1 MAKGASKKE
10 ESPRRTSLLVP
21 REEARRRVLQQI
33 EKGNKVPNRS
43 VNEDEAARQWYDF
56 TAELLRQLFSTD
68 ELFDEFTG
76 RGHFYGGD
84 DITTARYLRK
94 LRSIYERLDLYPE
107 DVPTAGGHSSTD
119 PVVAVKKLADRFHA
133 VTRQLRQRHDNR
145 PTLDVADEYDV
156 QDLLHALL
164 VIYFD
169 DIRPEEWT
177 PSYAGGSSRMDFLLK
192 TEKAVVEVKKTKA
205 KLGAKEVGDQ
215 LAIDI
220 VKYRAHPDCKTLICL
235 IYDPDERITNPRGFE
250 QDLGQPMGE
259 MFVVVYVV
267 QK

>member
-107 DVPTAGGHSSTD
+107 DVPTAGGH
-119 PVVAVKKLADRFHA
+119 
-133 VTRQLRQRHDNR
+133 
-145 PTLDVADEYDV
+145 
-156 QDLLHALL
+156 
-164 VIYFD
+164 
-169 DIRPEEWT
+169 
-177 PSYAGGSSRMDFLLK
+177 
-192 TEKAVVEVKKTKA
+192 
-205 KLGAKEVGDQ
+205 
-215 LAIDI
+215 
-220 VKYRAHPDCKTLICL
+220 
-235 IYDPDERITNPRGFE
+235 
-250 QDLGQPMGE
+250 
-259 MFVVVYVV
+259 
-267 QK
+267 